1 MLFAPSLWGKKHLV
15 GYSIANKSANGS
27 EQVHS
32 RQVDNILSTLRLV
45 LIPIHA
51 VFVGIIQNPY
61 FVKKFV
67 TLLCYNSIM
76 NLPTNYAKK
85 IAKLRYKDEII
96 QLHNSGKSIRF
107 ITQKINYSL
116 SRTKLSTKLSRESI
130 RKIIK
135 AQK

>member
-1 MLFAPSLWGKKHLV
+1 
-15 GYSIANKSANGS
+15 
-27 EQVHS
+27 
-32 RQVDNILSTLRLV
+32 
-45 LIPIHA
+45 
-51 VFVGIIQNPY
+51 
-61 FVKKFV
+61 
-67 TLLCYNSIM
+67 M